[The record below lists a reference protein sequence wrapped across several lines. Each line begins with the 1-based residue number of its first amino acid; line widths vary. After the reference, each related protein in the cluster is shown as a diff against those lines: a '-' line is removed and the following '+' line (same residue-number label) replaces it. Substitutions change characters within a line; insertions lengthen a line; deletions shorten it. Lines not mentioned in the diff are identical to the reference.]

1 MQKISTHGKI
11 FPQEKLWTSQ
21 RCRIMVSCPLDSTNP
36 LNYTQA
42 NYTKNDESETS
53 SSSDSVSISEQARL
67 LFAQSYGQYNGL
79 TASMQSSDTEDSLAQ
94 SYTASGKADESAA
107 GQLAAESA
115 VATEQAQ
122 SAAPAPA
129 EGGQGG
135 GGGQGGSEGRRP
147 ALEQENIRQQISALQ
162 SRVSMLSATLASG
175 DTTRLRP
182 ARQPGSPDFLPHS
195 QPCAHNSLPPS
206 CADCQRPKAEENARS
221 LPLFLEQF
229 PFETLRVPN
238 HTACRFVE
246 KTRFFRLVWAGRR
259 CAAASRFHLAQR

>member
-1 MQKISTHGKI
+1 MNAENINAWKN
-11 FPQEKLWTSQ
+11 FPAGEVMDITALQNNGILS
-21 RCRIMVSCPLDSTNP
+21 LDSTNP

-107 GQLAAESA
+107 SQLAADSA

-135 GGGQGGSEGRRP
+135 GGGQGGSEEDDS
-147 ALEQENIRQQISALQ
+147 AEQENIRQQISALQ

-175 DTTRLRP
+175 DTTAYGQLASLEAQISSLTASLR
-182 ARQPGSPDFLPHS
+182 A
-195 QPCAHNSLPPS
+195 
-206 CADCQRPKAEENARS
+206 
-221 LPLFLEQF
+221 
-229 PFETLRVPN
+229 
-238 HTACRFVE
+238 
-246 KTRFFRLVWAGRR
+246 
-259 CAAASRFHLAQR
+259 

>member
-1 MQKISTHGKI
+1 MNAENINAWKN
-11 FPQEKLWTSQ
+11 FPAGEVMDITALQNNGILS
-21 RCRIMVSCPLDSTNP
+21 LDSTNP

-107 GQLAAESA
+107 SQLAADSA

-135 GGGQGGSEGRRP
+135 GGGQGGSEEDDS
-147 ALEQENIRQQISALQ
+147 AEQESIRQQISALQ

-175 DTTRLRP
+175 DTTAYGQLASLEAQISSLTASLR
-182 ARQPGSPDFLPHS
+182 A
-195 QPCAHNSLPPS
+195 
-206 CADCQRPKAEENARS
+206 
-221 LPLFLEQF
+221 
-229 PFETLRVPN
+229 
-238 HTACRFVE
+238 
-246 KTRFFRLVWAGRR
+246 
-259 CAAASRFHLAQR
+259 

>member
-1 MQKISTHGKI
+1 MNAENINAWKN
-11 FPQEKLWTSQ
+11 FPAGEVMDITALQNNGILS
-21 RCRIMVSCPLDSTNP
+21 LDSTNP

-42 NYTKNDESETS
+42 NYTKNDEPETS

-135 GGGQGGSEGRRP
+135 SEEDDS
-147 ALEQENIRQQISALQ
+147 AEQENIRQQISALQ

-175 DTTRLRP
+175 DTTAYGQLASLEAQISSLTASLR
-182 ARQPGSPDFLPHS
+182 A
-195 QPCAHNSLPPS
+195 
-206 CADCQRPKAEENARS
+206 
-221 LPLFLEQF
+221 
-229 PFETLRVPN
+229 
-238 HTACRFVE
+238 
-246 KTRFFRLVWAGRR
+246 
-259 CAAASRFHLAQR
+259 

>member
-1 MQKISTHGKI
+1 MDITALQNNGILS
-11 FPQEKLWTSQ
+11 
-21 RCRIMVSCPLDSTNP
+21 LDSTNP

-42 NYTKNDESETS
+42 NYTKNDEPETS

-135 GGGQGGSEGRRP
+135 SEEDDS
-147 ALEQENIRQQISALQ
+147 AEQENIRQQISALQ

-175 DTTRLRP
+175 DTTAYGQLASLEAQISSLTASLR
-182 ARQPGSPDFLPHS
+182 A
-195 QPCAHNSLPPS
+195 
-206 CADCQRPKAEENARS
+206 
-221 LPLFLEQF
+221 
-229 PFETLRVPN
+229 
-238 HTACRFVE
+238 
-246 KTRFFRLVWAGRR
+246 
-259 CAAASRFHLAQR
+259 

>member
-1 MQKISTHGKI
+1 MDITALQNNGILS
-11 FPQEKLWTSQ
+11 
-21 RCRIMVSCPLDSTNP
+21 LDSTNP

-42 NYTKNDESETS
+42 NYTKNDEPETS

-115 VATEQAQ
+115 VVTEQAQ

-135 GGGQGGSEGRRP
+135 SEEDDS
-147 ALEQENIRQQISALQ
+147 AEQENIRQQISALQ

-175 DTTRLRP
+175 DTTAYGQLASLEAQISSLTASLR
-182 ARQPGSPDFLPHS
+182 A
-195 QPCAHNSLPPS
+195 
-206 CADCQRPKAEENARS
+206 
-221 LPLFLEQF
+221 
-229 PFETLRVPN
+229 
-238 HTACRFVE
+238 
-246 KTRFFRLVWAGRR
+246 
-259 CAAASRFHLAQR
+259 

>member
-1 MQKISTHGKI
+1 MDITALQNNGILS
-11 FPQEKLWTSQ
+11 
-21 RCRIMVSCPLDSTNP
+21 LDSTNP

-135 GGGQGGSEGRRP
+135 SEEDDS
-147 ALEQENIRQQISALQ
+147 AEQENIRQQISALQ

-175 DTTRLRP
+175 DTTAYGQLASLEAQISSLTASLR
-182 ARQPGSPDFLPHS
+182 A
-195 QPCAHNSLPPS
+195 
-206 CADCQRPKAEENARS
+206 
-221 LPLFLEQF
+221 
-229 PFETLRVPN
+229 
-238 HTACRFVE
+238 
-246 KTRFFRLVWAGRR
+246 
-259 CAAASRFHLAQR
+259 

>member
-1 MQKISTHGKI
+1 MDITALQNNG
-11 FPQEKLWTSQ
+11 
-21 RCRIMVSCPLDSTNP
+21 IMSLDSTNP
-36 LNYTQA
+36 LNYTQT
-42 NYTKNDESETS
+42 NYTKNDESESS

-79 TASMQSSDTEDSLAQ
+79 TASMQSSDTEDSLLQSLAQ

-135 GGGQGGSEGRRP
+135 GGGQGGSEEDDS
-147 ALEQENIRQQISALQ
+147 AEQESIRQQISALQ

-175 DTTRLRP
+175 DTTAYGQLASLEAQISSLTASLR
-182 ARQPGSPDFLPHS
+182 A
-195 QPCAHNSLPPS
+195 
-206 CADCQRPKAEENARS
+206 
-221 LPLFLEQF
+221 
-229 PFETLRVPN
+229 
-238 HTACRFVE
+238 
-246 KTRFFRLVWAGRR
+246 
-259 CAAASRFHLAQR
+259 

>member
-1 MQKISTHGKI
+1 MDITALQNNG
-11 FPQEKLWTSQ
+11 
-21 RCRIMVSCPLDSTNP
+21 IMSLENTNSI
-36 LNYTQA
+36 NYTQSS
-42 NYTKNDESETS
+42 YTKNDESETS

-135 GGGQGGSEGRRP
+135 GGGQGGSEEDDS
-147 ALEQENIRQQISALQ
+147 AEQENIRQQISALQ

-175 DTTRLRP
+175 DTTAYGQLASLEAQISSLTASLR
-182 ARQPGSPDFLPHS
+182 A
-195 QPCAHNSLPPS
+195 
-206 CADCQRPKAEENARS
+206 
-221 LPLFLEQF
+221 
-229 PFETLRVPN
+229 
-238 HTACRFVE
+238 
-246 KTRFFRLVWAGRR
+246 
-259 CAAASRFHLAQR
+259 

>member
-1 MQKISTHGKI
+1 MNAENINAWKN
-11 FPQEKLWTSQ
+11 FPAGEVMDITALQNNGILS
-21 RCRIMVSCPLDSTNP
+21 LDSTNP

-135 GGGQGGSEGRRP
+135 GGGQGGSEEDDS
-147 ALEQENIRQQISALQ
+147 AEQENIRQQISALQ

-175 DTTRLRP
+175 DTTAYGQLASLEAQISSLTASLR
-182 ARQPGSPDFLPHS
+182 A
-195 QPCAHNSLPPS
+195 
-206 CADCQRPKAEENARS
+206 
-221 LPLFLEQF
+221 
-229 PFETLRVPN
+229 
-238 HTACRFVE
+238 
-246 KTRFFRLVWAGRR
+246 
-259 CAAASRFHLAQR
+259 